1 MKIHTLIAAIMAT
14 LLICAGTVWAHPH
27 ILDLSKGQEI
37 VPADFIADL
46 HGADVVFI
54 GELHNHEGH
63 HRMQLE
69 IIRAL
74 RENGRPLAIGL
85 EMFQNDYQDA
95 LDKWTSAE
103 MTESSFLQVYH
114 QNWSFWPLYRPIFMY
129 AREQGI
135 PLIALNIP
143 REITRQV
150 AREGF
155 ASLDPKQMHGMDLT
169 GFACIIDPTYKQF
182 IRRALGL
189 HGRADDD
196 SFSYFCEAQLLWDAA
211 MANNLVAF
219 LKKKPNHTLVVLAG
233 SGHSWKY
240 GIPVQLEIL
249 AEFDYRV
256 ILPEVRGRI
265 DRGNASVAEADY
277 LWLDFGDEGWHI
289 WE

>member
-1 MKIHTLIAAIMAT
+1 MKIRILFAAIMAT
-14 LLICAGTVWAHPH
+14 LLICAATVSAHPH
-27 ILDLSKGQEI
+27 ILDLSSGQEI
-37 VPADFIADL
+37 VTDDFIADL
-46 HGADVVFI
+46 GGVQVIFI
-54 GELHNHEGH
+54 GELHDHEGH
-63 HRMQLE
+63 HRMQLN

-74 RENGRPLAIGL
+74 REHGRPLAIGL
-85 EMFQNDYQDA
+85 EMFQNDYQSA
-95 LDKWTSAE
+95 LDEWVGGA
-103 MTESSFLQVYH
+103 MTESSFLQAYH
-114 QNWSFWPLYRPIFMY
+114 QNWSFWPIYRPIFMH
-129 AREQGI
+129 AREQGL
-135 PLIALNIP
+135 PLVALNIP

-155 ASLDPKQMHGMDLT
+155 SSLDPKQLHGMDLK

-219 LKKKPNHTLVVLAG
+219 LKENPDHTLVVLAG

-240 GIPVQLEIL
+240 GIPAQLKSL

-277 LWLDFGDEGWHI
+277 LWLDFGEEGWQF
-289 WE
+289 